1 MANGLPEEVWSQV
14 LRRAFDIPDIVSDGY
29 ALEAIERWI
38 QAHLETPELAEA
50 DRKTVAKDLPS
61 AVVAVAASGDLDY
74 YLVGSLAQFLP
85 TPTSPASEVILR
97 HAYPTLT
104 DFTTEP
110 AQAQLTVVGE
120 IVERVIA
127 YVERHKFFRNLD
139 LP

>member
-1 MANGLPEEVWSQV
+1 
-14 LRRAFDIPDIVSDGY
+14 
-29 ALEAIERWI
+29 
-38 QAHLETPELAEA
+38 
-50 DRKTVAKDLPS
+50 
-61 AVVAVAASGDLDY
+61 
-74 YLVGSLAQFLP
+74 
-85 TPTSPASEVILR
+85 LR